1 MKKKKKGAKKKKS
14 TKEKGPEEEKKNLYD
29 IPEYIDPKIYT
40 PKVELTIKLANPP
53 IEHLSKFHLQSNCS
67 LIAFKHTT
75 YVTTRLE
82 DIKRKII
89 EKHDGSIK
97 DVTMCLGGYSKE

>member
-1 MKKKKKGAKKKKS
+1 MVKKKSKKGTKKKKS

-53 IEHLSKFHLQSNCS
+53 VEHLSKCIS
-67 LIAFKHTT
+67 
-75 YVTTRLE
+75 
-82 DIKRKII
+82 
-89 EKHDGSIK
+89 
-97 DVTMCLGGYSKE
+97 

>member
-1 MKKKKKGAKKKKS
+1 MVKKKKKGSKKKKS

-53 IEHLSKFHLQSNCS
+53 VDHLSKSYYSNNRYLCS
-67 LIAFKHTT
+67 FQT
-75 YVTTRLE
+75 YYLCDHKTR
-82 DIKRKII
+82 RHQ
-89 EKHDGSIK
+89 EKDH
-97 DVTMCLGGYSKE
+97 